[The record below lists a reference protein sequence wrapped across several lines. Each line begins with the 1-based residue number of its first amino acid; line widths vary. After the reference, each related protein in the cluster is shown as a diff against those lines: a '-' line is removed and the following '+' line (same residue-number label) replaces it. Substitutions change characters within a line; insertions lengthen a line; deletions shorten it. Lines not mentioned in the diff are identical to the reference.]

1 MGRGEDSKKN
11 ISRFLLELKDTH
23 VCDISLTI
31 VFLADGVLYPWFT
44 PKGVSK
50 GLALVRFHIIK
61 KIKTNK
67 LDYCLSERMPMVVLG
82 C

>member
-11 ISRFLLELKDTH
+11 ISSFLLELKDTH

-44 PKGVSK
+44 PQGCVQRPCLGEVPHHQK
-50 GLALVRFHIIK
+50 
-61 KIKTNK
+61 NK
-67 LDYCLSERMPMVVLG
+67 YK
-82 C
+82 